1 MVTCESS
8 GDCHGDDAK
17 TVGTDTNVAGTEQK
31 VVPDDTFL
39 VVNEAIVVGTV
50 MCITQK

>member
-17 TVGTDTNVAGTEQK
+17 TVVTDTNIVGREQK
-31 VVPDDTFL
+31 VVPDVTFL
-39 VVNEAIVVGTV
+39 VVNKAIVVGTV
-50 MCITQK
+50 MCTTQK